1 MSTLVTAALIVNAS
15 LWSRLGLELQMEIRG
30 SRLFLND
37 GEGPYQGLL
46 LFESARPSLVIR
58 SLVRAPVSSVGG
70 APPSL
75 SLVT

>member
-1 MSTLVTAALIVNAS
+1 MSTLVTHCQCHAR
-15 LWSRLGLELQMEIRG
+15 LWSGLGLELQMEIRG

-70 APPSL
+70 APPSTL